1 MQKLAV
7 LGLLAVV
14 IYSCGKDFLETQP
27 YGSVN
32 NELLSTSEKGANSL
46 LIAAYSNL
54 DGFSGWDNGGPWGGA
69 SSNWTFGSIAGGDA
83 YKGSEAGDQPD
94 ITPLER
100 GNVDANNPYL
110 EQKWRNYYDGISRTN
125 QAIVAFTKLE
135 AIDAASLKKLGISRL
150 RIYAQGQNLLTFTK
164 YSGLDP
170 DVTITN
176 ITEGFNSQRDL
187 SLGVDN
193 GRIPLARSVIVG
205 INLEF

>member
-1 MQKLAV
+1 MRKNIMQKLAV

-110 EQKWRNYYDGISRTN
+110 EQKWRNYYDGISRAN
-125 QAIVAFTKLE
+125 QTIVAFQKLTTLT
-135 AIDAASLKKLGISRL
+135 AAQKG
-150 RIYAQGQNLLTFTK
+150 FT
-164 YSGLDP
+164 
-170 DVTITN
+170 VATH
-176 ITEGFNSQRDL
+176 
-187 SLGVDN
+187 
-193 GRIPLARSVIVG
+193 
-205 INLEF
+205 